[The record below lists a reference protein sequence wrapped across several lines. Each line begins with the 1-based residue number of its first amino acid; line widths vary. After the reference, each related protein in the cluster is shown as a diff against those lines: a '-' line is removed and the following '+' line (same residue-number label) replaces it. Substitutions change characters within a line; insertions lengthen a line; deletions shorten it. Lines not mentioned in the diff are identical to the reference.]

1 MWEGGD
7 TLTRLVARQSRKCNE
22 AISCANGNPELTR
35 RRGMLGKH
43 CPLTRDEGID
53 YGHIDVARRRLAG
66 IMETIRQKRWRVGGL
81 SMILYYGT
89 VAMAMVS
96 RFGFGVGKEVGR
108 MKKRAIDH
116 QR

>member
-53 YGHIDVARRRLAG
+53 YGHIDVGRRRLAG

-81 SMILYYGT
+81 SMIVLWYRRHGHGH
-89 VAMAMVS
+89 VVVVLVLES
-96 RFGFGVGKEVGR
+96 EE
-108 MKKRAIDH
+108 
-116 QR
+116 